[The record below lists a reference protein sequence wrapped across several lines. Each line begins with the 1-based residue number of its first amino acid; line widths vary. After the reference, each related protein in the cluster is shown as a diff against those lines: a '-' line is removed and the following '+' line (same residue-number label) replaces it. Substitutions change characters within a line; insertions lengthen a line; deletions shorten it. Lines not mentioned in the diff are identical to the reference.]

1 MVPSPTVGKMLG
13 ATTGE
18 KLAPENVCT
27 ALLRELD
34 QRASDVATKTKFSAT
49 IDVIKTPT
57 LSTELRTF
65 LMRDH

>member
-1 MVPSPTVGKMLG
+1 VEEILG

-49 IDVIKTPT
+49 INVIKTLT
-57 LSTELRTF
+57 LNTELRTLF
-65 LMRDH
+65 MRDH